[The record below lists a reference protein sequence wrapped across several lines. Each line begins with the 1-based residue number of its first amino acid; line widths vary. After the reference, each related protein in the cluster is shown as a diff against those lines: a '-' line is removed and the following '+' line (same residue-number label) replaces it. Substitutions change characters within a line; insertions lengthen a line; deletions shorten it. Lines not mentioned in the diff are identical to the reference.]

1 MKYILTGYFI
11 LIASMLYSLTNSLA
25 NNAAK
30 KSTQPTAKY
39 RVADNDNL
47 VNFKEAN
54 LLVAEYSNM
63 IKDYSDGLK
72 TVAEEKG
79 RREVKLKVV
88 VD

>member
-1 MKYILTGYFI
+1 M
-11 LIASMLYSLTNSLA
+11 IASILYLLTNSLA
-25 NNAAK
+25 NNAVK
-30 KSTQPTAKY
+30 KSTQPTANNQA
-39 RVADNDNL
+39 VDNDKL
-47 VNFKEAN
+47 INFKETN

-63 IKDYSDGLK
+63 IKANSDGLK